1 MEISD
6 GRRELDVLVATPSLR
21 SGMEINMQ
29 QLEINNIGKSFDGR
43 QVLSDVSLALH
54 PGEIVSLLGV
64 SGGGKSTLFN
74 IVAGLLAPDE
84 GDVLLDGESIVGK
97 PGRISYMLQKDL
109 LLPHKTLIDNIALP
123 LIIRGMKR
131 KQARA
136 EVKKHLDQ
144 FGLEGFEKQHPHEL
158 SGGMRQRAALLRT
171 YLFSGEV
178 TLLDEPFSALDTI
191 TRSSMHEWY
200 LSVME
205 ELKLPTLFITHDVDE
220 ALLLSDRVAILA
232 SENTDN
238 TDADSP
244 DSSDNP
250 ATITEIITIEGREK
264 KSKEFLLTKEF
275 LDYKKRIVELITP
288 VSRKE

>member
-178 TLLDEPFSALDTI
+178 ALLDEPFSALDTI
-191 TRSSMHEWY
+191 TRGSMHEWY

-232 SENTDN
+232 SKNTEK
-238 TDADSP
+238 TDADSS
-244 DSSDNP
+244 DSNDNP
-250 ATITEIITIEGREK
+250 ATITEIITIEGRDK
-264 KSKEFLLTKEF
+264 KTKDFLLTKEF

-288 VSRKE
+288 VSRKV